1 MKESTRPNE
10 GIETSATTDVI
21 LTYFSNFLLKNTF
34 EILLVTNAISI
45 NIFVWSVCHAFAV
58 RS

>member
-1 MKESTRPNE
+1 MKECTRPNE
-10 GIETSATTDVI
+10 GIETSATTDAI
-21 LTYFSNFLLKNTF
+21 LTSFTNFLLKNTF

-45 NIFVWSVCHAFAV
+45 NIFVLGVCHAFAV